1 VRLAALY
8 DVHGNLPALEAV
20 LAEVEREGVDTIV
33 FGGDIAAGPFPRQTV
48 NLVRSLDAVSIR
60 GNADWRR
67 GGEWGAHEWVW
78 EQLGPEASDWLAALP
93 THSVFDSVLFC
104 HATPRSDI
112 EIVTPATTDDELARI
127 LAGVEQELVVCGH
140 THMQQDRLVDR
151 WRFVN
156 PGSVGRPYEDAPGA
170 YWAIVGDAVE
180 LRRTD
185 YDLAAAAAATRASG
199 HPLADALAEEN
210 VLRVPS
216 REDGIAAFA
225 KLTAWVQ
232 VGRVGRLHG
241 RDGSFVVEEAS
252 EDPQR
257 FELGTELLVDG
268 QVARVVESK
277 RAGGRP
283 VIALDREVARGAL
296 LQVPAAALPP
306 PEEDAYYVFQLVGL
320 AVEEE
325 GGRALGRVRA
335 VEPGVANDVLELDS
349 GLALPLHE
357 ACVLEVDVDGGRIVV
372 ARGFTEAG

>member
-1 VRLAALY
+1 MILSY
-8 DVHGNLPALEAV
+8 E
-20 LAEVEREGVDTIV
+20 ERRHYSPYPQN
-33 FGGDIAAGPFPRQTV
+33 GGDIAAGPFPRQTV
-48 NLVRSLDAVSIR
+48 DLVRSLDAVSIR
-60 GNADWRR
+60 GNTDWRR
-67 GGEWGAHEWVW
+67 GGEWGAHDWVW
-78 EQLGPEASDWLAALP
+78 DQLGPEACDWLTALP
-93 THSVFDSVLFC
+93 THSVLGFVFFC

-127 LAGVEQELVVCGH
+127 LDGVEEELVVAGH

-170 YWAIVGDAVE
+170 YWAIVGDVVE

-216 REDGIAAFA
+216 REAGIAAFVQM
-225 KLTAWVQ
+225 TAWVQ
-232 VGRVGRLHG
+232 VGRVGRPHG
-241 RDGSFVVEEAS
+241 RDGSFVVETAS
-252 EDPQR
+252 EDPRR
-257 FELGTELLVDG
+257 FEPGATVWVGGVET
-268 QVARVVESK
+268 RVVASK

-283 VIALDREVARGAL
+283 VISLEREVPRGAV
-296 LQVPAAALPP
+296 LQVPAEDLPP

-320 AVEEE
+320 SVEEE
-325 GGRALGRVRA
+325 GGRPLGRVKE
-335 VEPGVANDVLELDS
+335 VEPGVANDVLALDS

-357 ACVLEVDVDGGRIVV
+357 ACVLEVDVEGGRIVV
-372 ARGFTEAG
+372 ARGFAEAG